1 MEFNLNRIQYVIL
14 SILRKNKADSPMLSM
29 SCNEIAEIEK
39 YDKPSTIYKHL
50 RILEN
55 LGYVERGAKVERATG
70 YIITAAGLKYYQI
83 IFQKTHRRI
92 KTWKD

>member
-50 RILEN
+50 RIL
-55 LGYVERGAKVERATG
+55 K
-70 YIITAAGLKYYQI
+70 IWDM
-83 IFQKTHRRI
+83 
-92 KTWKD
+92 WKEVQRLREQQVISLRQLD

>member
-50 RILEN
+50 RM
-55 LGYVERGAKVERATG
+55 
-70 YIITAAGLKYYQI
+70 
-83 IFQKTHRRI
+83 
-92 KTWKD
+92 D

>member
-70 YIITAAGLKYYQI
+70 YIITAAGLIVLPDNISEDTQE
-83 IFQKTHRRI
+83 
-92 KTWKD
+92 D

>member
-50 RILEN
+50 RIF
-55 LGYVERGAKVERATG
+55 GKSGICGKRCKG
-70 YIITAAGLKYYQI
+70 
-83 IFQKTHRRI
+83 
-92 KTWKD
+92 